1 MPGPAV
7 KGRRALMGRPRAA
20 HVRPLQRGG
29 PGAKKGNF
37 MELTEI
43 LRIAVDEGA
52 SDVFVVAGLP
62 LTFKIN
68 GHQDRRG
75 AVLMPD
81 DTEAVIRALY
91 QQARRDPEPH
101 LNSPSVDD
109 DFSFSVH
116 DLGRFRANVLRQRGS
131 LAAVLRVIRFGLPDP
146 AALGIPQQVLG
157 FARRRQGLVLVTGPA
172 GSGKSTTL
180 ACMVDA
186 INREREGHIITMEDP
201 IEFIHHHNRCIVTQR
216 EIGTDT
222 RTYVQA
228 LRGAL
233 RESPDVI
240 LLGEMRDDET
250 MEVAMQAAE
259 TGQLLFSTLHTT
271 GAANTMDRIIDAF
284 PAARQGQVRVQ
295 LAMILQGVISQQLV
309 PTTDGGQT
317 VAFEIMDSTP
327 AIRTLIREG
336 RTHQIDASIQAGA
349 AQGMCTMDDSLAALC
364 RAGRITKETALTYC
378 LHLETMQR
386 KLAAVR

>member
-1 MPGPAV
+1 
-7 KGRRALMGRPRAA
+7 
-20 HVRPLQRGG
+20 
-29 PGAKKGNF
+29 

-43 LRIAVDEGA
+43 LRIAVNEGA

-91 QQARRDPEPH
+91 QQARRDPEQR

-109 DFSFSVH
+109 DFSFSMR

-146 AALGIPQQVLG
+146 VALGIPPQVLS

-180 ACMVDA
+180 ACMIDA

-216 EIGTDT
+216 EVGTDT
-222 RTYVQA
+222 RPTC
-228 LRGAL
+228 R
-233 RESPDVI
+233 RC
-240 LLGEMRDDET
+240 
-250 MEVAMQAAE
+250 AAPC
-259 TGQLLFSTLHTT
+259 
-271 GAANTMDRIIDAF
+271 AKA
-284 PAARQGQVRVQ
+284 
-295 LAMILQGVISQQLV
+295 
-309 PTTDGGQT
+309 PT
-317 VAFEIMDSTP
+317 
-327 AIRTLIREG
+327 
-336 RTHQIDASIQAGA
+336 
-349 AQGMCTMDDSLAALC
+349 
-364 RAGRITKETALTYC
+364 
-378 LHLETMQR
+378 
-386 KLAAVR
+386 

>member
-1 MPGPAV
+1 
-7 KGRRALMGRPRAA
+7 
-20 HVRPLQRGG
+20 
-29 PGAKKGNF
+29 

-91 QQARRDPEPH
+91 QQARRDPEQR

-146 AALGIPQQVLG
+146 AALGIPQQVLS

-180 ACMVDA
+180 ACMIDA

-216 EIGTDT
+216 EIGTRLHCVATDDNHDSYAPGDPRCDSFGGWT
-222 RTYVQA
+222 MLMLEKLTYENVIAALKQGDFYASTGPELQELYIKDNTLHVKCSPVEKIYVVTEGRRCLMELAPAGENGLTQA
-228 LRGAL
+228 AFPLRGDEGYIRVDCRDAGGRHAYSNAYFL
-233 RESPDVI
+233 DV
-240 LLGEMRDDET
+240 L
-250 MEVAMQAAE
+250 
-259 TGQLLFSTLHTT
+259 
-271 GAANTMDRIIDAF
+271 
-284 PAARQGQVRVQ
+284 
-295 LAMILQGVISQQLV
+295 
-309 PTTDGGQT
+309 
-317 VAFEIMDSTP
+317 
-327 AIRTLIREG
+327 
-336 RTHQIDASIQAGA
+336 
-349 AQGMCTMDDSLAALC
+349 
-364 RAGRITKETALTYC
+364 
-378 LHLETMQR
+378 
-386 KLAAVR
+386 

>member
-1 MPGPAV
+1 
-7 KGRRALMGRPRAA
+7 
-20 HVRPLQRGG
+20 
-29 PGAKKGNF
+29 
-37 MELTEI
+37 MELNEI
-43 LRIAVDEGA
+43 LRTAIDVGA
-52 SDVFVVAGLP
+52 SDIFVVAGLP
-62 LTFKIN
+62 LTFKVN
-68 GHQDRRG
+68 GRQDRRG
-75 AVLMPD
+75 DALKPE
-81 DTEAVIRALY
+81 DTAELVRALY
-91 QQARRDPEPH
+91 ELAGRDAAGH
-101 LNSPSVDD
+101 LSSPAVDD
-109 DFSFSVH
+109 DFSFAIREF
-116 DLGRFRANVLRQRGS
+116 GRFRANVLRQRGS

-146 AALGIPQQVLG
+146 QALGIPPQVLA

-180 ACMVDA
+180 ACLIDV
-186 INREREGHIITMEDP
+186 INAEREGHIITMEDP
-201 IEFIHHHNRCIVTQR
+201 IEYIHRHNRCIVTQR
-216 EIGTDT
+216 EVGTDT
-222 RTYVQA
+222 RSYVQA

-271 GAANTMDRIIDAF
+271 GAANTVDRIVDAF
-284 PAARQGQVRVQ
+284 PAARQSQVRVQ
-295 LAMILQGVISQQLV
+295 LALVLQGVISQQLV

-336 RTHQIDASIQAGA
+336 RTHQIDATIQAGT
-349 AQGMCTMDDSLAALC
+349 AQGMCTMDDSLFALC
-364 RAGRITKETALTYC
+364 RVGKITKETALTYC

>member
-1 MPGPAV
+1 M
-7 KGRRALMGRPRAA
+7 
-20 HVRPLQRGG
+20 
-29 PGAKKGNF
+29 
-37 MELTEI
+37 
-43 LRIAVDEGA
+43 
-52 SDVFVVAGLP
+52 
-62 LTFKIN
+62 
-68 GHQDRRG
+68 
-75 AVLMPD
+75 
-81 DTEAVIRALY
+81 
-91 QQARRDPEPH
+91 
-101 LNSPSVDD
+101 
-109 DFSFSVH
+109 
-116 DLGRFRANVLRQRGS
+116 
-131 LAAVLRVIRFGLPDP
+131 
-146 AALGIPQQVLG
+146 
-157 FARRRQGLVLVTGPA
+157 LVTGPA

-180 ACMVDA
+180 ACMIDA

-327 AIRTLIREG
+327 AIRTLIRED
-336 RTHQIDASIQAGA
+336 RTHQIDASIQA
-349 AQGMCTMDDSLAALC
+349 ALC
-364 RAGRITKETALTYC
+364 RAGKITKETALTYC

-386 KLAAVR
+386 KLAGAM

>member
-1 MPGPAV
+1 
-7 KGRRALMGRPRAA
+7 
-20 HVRPLQRGG
+20 
-29 PGAKKGNF
+29 

-43 LRIAVDEGA
+43 LRIAVNEGA

-91 QQARRDPEPH
+91 QQARRDPEQR

-109 DFSFSVH
+109 DFSFSMR

-146 AALGIPQQVLG
+146 AALGIPPQVLS

-180 ACMVDA
+180 ACMIDA

-216 EIGTDT
+216 EVGTDT

-349 AQGMCTMDDSLAALC
+349 ALGMCTMDDSLAALC
-364 RAGRITKETALTYC
+364 RARRITKETALTYC

-386 KLAAVR
+386 KLAGAR